1 MRRER
6 RVPESDQGRAHPT
19 VRVAVML
26 HYRYWYGEG
35 VRDEGD
41 FDDEEE
47 VYDLRSLLLDVD
59 GFRRVM
65 FGAWNHP
72 AAARWREDHPGPCS
86 TGKPDTQADT
96 RRWWFLMLPFDK
108 AIHGQLLAAIGTK
121 AKKR

>member
-1 MRRER
+1 
-6 RVPESDQGRAHPT
+6 
-19 VRVAVML
+19 ML

-72 AAARWREDHPGPCS
+72 AAAITAQGSRMPRQTASGGSSRFRS
-86 TGKPDTQADT
+86 TKSSTASS
-96 RRWWFLMLPFDK
+96 LPPS
-108 AIHGQLLAAIGTK
+108 AP
-121 AKKR
+121 R